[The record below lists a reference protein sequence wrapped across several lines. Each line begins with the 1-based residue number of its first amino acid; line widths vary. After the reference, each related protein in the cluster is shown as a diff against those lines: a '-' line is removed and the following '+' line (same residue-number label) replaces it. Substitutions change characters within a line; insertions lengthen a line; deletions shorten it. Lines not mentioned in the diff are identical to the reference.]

1 MRGIFAGF
9 CSPGFGR
16 TCIRAFF
23 AALFAAVVVGC
34 AATRDQPAT
43 SAGIGAGLQFVIP
56 DPSEL
61 GQFVDVM
68 QRITA
73 RYRDR
78 TIVFE
83 GRLIASPKELRLVG
97 LDAFGR
103 RALSIVW
110 DGDYV
115 SFDSAP
121 WLPDTLKAE
130 NILSDITIVYWPE
143 EAVSRGLAGSGA
155 ILHIDERER
164 SISMRGTDIITV
176 TYGHPNGEEA
186 WASSAKYRNIALG
199 YELDLRSV
207 AVEQ

>member
-1 MRGIFAGF
+1 MRGNSAGLDGL
-9 CSPGFGR
+9 GFSR
-16 TCIRAFF
+16 TCARACF
-23 AALFAAVVVGC
+23 ATVFAAVVVGC
-34 AATRDQPAT
+34 AATRDRPAT

-61 GQFVDVM
+61 GQLVNVA

-78 TIVFE
+78 TFVFE
-83 GRLIASPKELRLVG
+83 GRLTASPEQLRLVG
-97 LDAFGR
+97 LDAFGQ
-103 RALSIVW
+103 RALDIVW
-110 DGDYV
+110 DGISV

-121 WLPDTLKAE
+121 WLPDTLKPE
-130 NILSDITIVYWPE
+130 NILADIAIVYWPE
-143 EAVSRGLAGSGA
+143 EAVSRGLAESGG
-155 ILHIDERER
+155 ILRFDERKR
-164 SISMRGTDIITV
+164 SISMRSAEIITV

-207 AVEQ
+207 AVGQ

>member
-1 MRGIFAGF
+1 MMENYTGIDGLGF
-9 CSPGFGR
+9 SR
-16 TCIRAFF
+16 TCIRACF
-23 AALFAAVVVGC
+23 AALLTAVVVGC

-61 GQFVDVM
+61 GQSVDVA

-83 GRLIASPKELRLVG
+83 GRLTTSPEELRLVG
-97 LDAFGR
+97 IDAFGR

-110 DGDYV
+110 DGDYF

-121 WLPDTLKAE
+121 WVPDTLKPE
-130 NILSDITIVYWPE
+130 NILADIAIVYWPE

-155 ILHIDERER
+155 TLHVDERER
-164 SISMRGTDIITV
+164 SISMRGIDIITV
-176 TYGHPNGEEA
+176 TYDHPNGEEA
-186 WASSAKYRNIALG
+186 WASSAKYRNVALG

-207 AVEQ
+207 AVGQ